1 MAPKWGK
8 IYIPLT
14 RLFDIKSRLPYFK
27 VECWHSNGE
36 EKEPE
41 LIGEARV
48 DYSDVNRDLEDE
60 NQIYV
65 MNEKGTK
72 THLGNLVLDSAEIDH
87 PNTFLSD
94 IENGLKLTFT
104 TAFTFC
110 GENEGK
116 MDK

>member
-1 MAPKWGK
+1 
-8 IYIPLT
+8 
-14 RLFDIKSRLPYFK
+14 
-27 VECWHSNGE
+27 
-36 EKEPE
+36 
-41 LIGEARV
+41 
-48 DYSDVNRDLEDE
+48 
-60 NQIYV
+60 